1 MLNHLHTSKKL
12 PRRQAQIWSLILLL
26 LLGITTAACDGLSDQ
41 AEATG
46 QPDAPVPEVTTAVVE
61 PTATNTAANNPLTE
75 TAVIND
81 PATEQTAVA
90 TVDTAAIAEEV
101 LQQVQAELAAQPTA
115 ETPTVDAQSASA
127 LSVSGLEESLINLYQ
142 QVNQGV
148 VYVIVPPLGTGS
160 GFVYSADGYIVTNN
174 HVVSGGRSFEIVFAN
189 GERRQASLAGT
200 DVDSDLAVLQVDA
213 LPDGVTPLSLG
224 DSDALQVGQLAV
236 AIGNPFG
243 AQGSMSL
250 GIISGLGRSLASQR
264 QEQGFGGSYSLPE
277 VIQTDAPINPGNSG
291 GPLLNMAGEVI
302 GVNSA
307 IASITGTNSGVGFSI
322 PVNAVKRIVP
332 EVISSGEYNYSYM
345 GAAFDAIV
353 SLDELPVYGLEQV
366 QGAYV
371 VSITPGSPAAE
382 AGLIAANA
390 ETGSGGDLIVA
401 IDGQPIDDFADL
413 NAYLVFNSSPGQT
426 IELTVLRSGAEITV
440 PLTLGQRP

>member
-1 MLNHLHTSKKL
+1 MLDHLHVSKKTYN
-12 PRRQAQIWSLILLL
+12 RQAQLWSLILLL
-26 LLGITTAACDGLSDQ
+26 LLGITTTACDLLSNQ
-41 AEATG
+41 AEEVGQGDGMATI
-46 QPDAPVPEVTTAVVE
+46 APTAVVE
-61 PTATNTAANNPLTE
+61 PTATNTATNT
-75 TAVIND
+75 TVIND
-81 PATEQTAVA
+81 PMSEQTAVA

-115 ETPTVDAQSASA
+115 ETPPVAIQSSDA
-127 LSVSGLEESLINLYQ
+127 LSVSDLEASLINLYQ

-148 VYVIVPPLGTGS
+148 VYIIVPPLGTGS

-174 HVVSGGRSFEIVFAN
+174 HVVSGGSSYEIVFAN
-189 GERRQASLAGT
+189 GERRPAELVGT
-200 DVDSDLAVLQVDA
+200 DVDSDLAVLQVDS
-213 LPDGVTPLSLG
+213 LPDGVTPLAPG

-243 AQGSMSL
+243 EQGSMSL

-264 QEQGFGGSYSLPE
+264 EEQGFGASYSLPQM
-277 VIQTDAPINPGNSG
+277 IQTDAPINPGNSG
-291 GPLLNMAGEVI
+291 GPLLNIAGEVI

-307 IASITGTNSGVGFSI
+307 IASITGTNTGVGFSI

-332 EVISSGEYNYSYM
+332 DLISTGEYDYSYM
-345 GAAFDAIV
+345 GAAFDAEI
-353 SLDELPVYGLEQV
+353 SLHELPVYGLDQT

-371 VSITPGSPAAE
+371 ISVTPGSPAGE

-390 ETGSGGDLIVA
+390 ETGSGGDLIIA
-401 IDGQPIDDFADL
+401 IDGQPINDFADL

-426 IELTVLRSGAEITV
+426 IELTVLRDGVEITL
-440 PLTLGQRP
+440 PLTLGERP